1 MNYLAHL
8 VLSGENEEVLFGNF
22 IADAVKGKSYL
33 TWSKNIQKGVLLH
46 RFIDHFTDTNT
57 HYLAGKRRFY
67 QKFPKMGG
75 VINDILYDYLLW
87 QYELRHKNLKLDE
100 EIKRFYR
107 ILDGFENKMPES
119 IYYMYQYMK
128 KDDWLTNYQ
137 YKYGIKKALNGI
149 GKRINYSD
157 NLESS
162 FDILEALI
170 FDFEK
175 EFEMFYNEIKE
186 QTSSFYVN

>member
-8 VLSGENEEVLFGNF
+8 VLSGKNEEVIFGNF

-33 TWSKNIQKGVLLH
+33 SWSKNIQKGILLH
-46 RFIDHFTDTNT
+46 RFIDHYTDTNP

-67 QKFPKMGG
+67 KKFPKMGG

-87 QYELRHKNLKLDE
+87 QYELKYKNIQLDK
-100 EIKRFYR
+100 EIIGFYR
-107 ILDGFENKMPES
+107 TLDGFQNKMPKR
-119 IYYMYQYMK
+119 ILYMYQYMK

-137 YKYGIKKALNGI
+137 YKHGVKKALHGI
-149 GKRINYSD
+149 GKRIKYSD
-157 NLESS
+157 NLESC
-162 FDILEALI
+162 FDILEFSI

-175 EFEMFYNEIKE
+175 EFEMFYHEIKE
-186 QTSSFYVN
+186 HTSSFYVN

>member
-8 VLSGENEEVLFGNF
+8 VLSGKNEDVIFGNF

-33 TWSKNIQKGVLLH
+33 SWSKNIQKGILLH
-46 RFIDHFTDTNT
+46 RFIDHYTDTNP

-67 QKFPKMGG
+67 EKCPKMGG

-87 QYELRHKNLKLDE
+87 QYELKYKNIQLDK
-100 EIKRFYR
+100 EIIGFYR
-107 ILDGFENKMPES
+107 TLDGFQNKMPEK
-119 IYYMYQYMK
+119 ILYIYQYMK

-137 YKYGIKKALNGI
+137 YKHGIKKALHGI
-149 GKRINYSD
+149 GKRIKYSD
-157 NLESS
+157 NLESC
-162 FDILEALI
+162 FDILESSI

-186 QTSSFYVN
+186 HTSSFYVN

>member
-186 QTSSFYVN
+186 HTSSFYVN

>member
-8 VLSGENEEVLFGNF
+8 VLSGKNEEVLFGNF

-33 TWSKNIQKGVLLH
+33 NWPKNIQKGILLH
-46 RFIDHFTDTNT
+46 RFIDHFTDTNPN
-57 HYLAGKRRFY
+57 YLIGKRRFY
-67 QKFPKMGG
+67 EKFPKMGG

-87 QYELRHKNLKLDE
+87 QYELKYKNLKLDE
-100 EIKRFYR
+100 EITRFYR
-107 ILDGFENKMPES
+107 ILDGFENKMPDRIS
-119 IYYMYQYMK
+119 YMYKYMK

-137 YKYGIKKALNGI
+137 YKNGIKKALNGI
-149 GKRINYSD
+149 GKRIKYSN
-157 NLESS
+157 NLESC
-162 FDILEALI
+162 FDILESSI

-186 QTSSFYVN
+186 HTSSFYVN

>member
-8 VLSGENEEVLFGNF
+8 VLSGKNEEVIFGNF

-33 TWSKNIQKGVLLH
+33 SWSKNIQKGILLH
-46 RFIDHFTDTNT
+46 RFIDHYTDTNP

-67 QKFPKMGG
+67 EKFPKMGG

-87 QYELRHKNLKLDE
+87 QYELKYKNIQLDK
-100 EIKRFYR
+100 EIIGFYR
-107 ILDGFENKMPES
+107 TLDGFQNKMPKR
-119 IYYMYQYMK
+119 ILYMYQYMK

-137 YKYGIKKALNGI
+137 YKHGVKKALHGI
-149 GKRINYSD
+149 GKRIKYSD
-157 NLESS
+157 NLESC
-162 FDILEALI
+162 FDILESSI

-175 EFEMFYNEIKE
+175 EFEMFYHEIKE
-186 QTSSFYVN
+186 HTSSFYVN

>member
-8 VLSGENEEVLFGNF
+8 VLSGNNEEVIYGNF
-22 IADAVKGKSYL
+22 IADTVKGKSYL
-33 TWSKNIQKGVLLH
+33 TCSKNIQKGILLH
-46 RFIDHFTDTNT
+46 RFIDHYTDTNP

-67 QKFPKMGG
+67 EKFPKMGG

-87 QYELRHKNLKLDE
+87 QYELKHKNIQLDK

-107 ILDGFENKMPES
+107 VLDGFENKMPET
-119 IYYMYQYMK
+119 IFFMYKYMK

-137 YKYGIKKALNGI
+137 YKHGIKKALNGI
-149 GKRINYSD
+149 GKRIKYSD
-157 NLESS
+157 NLESC
-162 FDILEALI
+162 FDILESSI

-175 EFEMFYNEIKE
+175 EFEMFYHEIKE
-186 QTSSFYVN
+186 HTSSFYVN

>member
-46 RFIDHFTDTNT
+46 RFIDHFTDTNS

>member
-8 VLSGENEEVLFGNF
+8 VLSGKNEEVIFGNF

-33 TWSKNIQKGVLLH
+33 SWSKNIQKGILLH
-46 RFIDHFTDTNT
+46 RFIDHYTDTNP

-67 QKFPKMGG
+67 KKFPKMGG

-87 QYELRHKNLKLDE
+87 QHELKYKNIQLDK
-100 EIKRFYR
+100 EIIGFYR
-107 ILDGFENKMPES
+107 TLDGFQNKMPKR
-119 IYYMYQYMK
+119 ILYMYQYMK

-137 YKYGIKKALNGI
+137 YKHGVKKALHGI
-149 GKRINYSD
+149 GKRIKYSD
-157 NLESS
+157 NLESC
-162 FDILEALI
+162 FDILESSI

-175 EFEMFYNEIKE
+175 EFEMFYHEIKE
-186 QTSSFYVN
+186 HTSSFYVN

>member
-33 TWSKNIQKGVLLH
+33 TCSKNIQKGILLH
-46 RFIDHFTDTNT
+46 RFIDHYTDTNA
-57 HYLAGKRRFY
+57 HYLCGKRRFY
-67 QKFPKMGG
+67 EKFPKMGG

-87 QYELRHKNLKLDE
+87 QYELKLKNIQLDK
-100 EIKRFYR
+100 EIKRFYS

-119 IYYMYQYMK
+119 ILFMYQNMK

-137 YKYGIKKALNGI
+137 YKHGIKKALNGI
-149 GKRINYSD
+149 GKRIKYSD
-157 NLESS
+157 NLESC
-162 FDILEALI
+162 FDILESSI

-175 EFEMFYNEIKE
+175 EFEMFYDEIKE
-186 QTSSFYVN
+186 HTSSFYVN

>member
-8 VLSGENEEVLFGNF
+8 VLSGKNEEVLFGNF
-22 IADAVKGKSYL
+22 IADALKGKSYL

-57 HYLAGKRRFY
+57 HYLVGKRRFY
-67 QKFPKMGG
+67 EKFPKMGG

-87 QYELRHKNLKLDE
+87 QYELKHENLKLDE

-107 ILDGFENKMPES
+107 ILDGFENMMPES
-119 IYYMYQYMK
+119 IYHMYQYMK

-137 YKYGIKKALNGI
+137 YKHGIKKALNGF

-157 NLESS
+157 NLESC
-162 FDILEALI
+162 FDILEASI

-186 QTSSFYVN
+186 HTSSFYVN

>member
-8 VLSGENEEVLFGNF
+8 VLSGKNEEVLFGNF

-33 TWSKNIQKGVLLH
+33 TWSKNIQKGILLH
-46 RFIDHFTDTNT
+46 RFIDHYTDNNH

-67 QKFPKMGG
+67 EKFPKMGG

-87 QYELRHKNLKLDE
+87 KYELKHKNIVLDK
-100 EIKRFYR
+100 EIIRFYR
-107 ILDGFENKMPES
+107 ILDGFKNKMPKS
-119 IYYMYQYMK
+119 ILYMYQYMK

-137 YKYGIKKALNGI
+137 YKHGIKKALNGI
-149 GKRINYSD
+149 GKRIKYSD
-157 NLESS
+157 NLESC
-162 FDILEALI
+162 FDILESSI

-186 QTSSFYVN
+186 HTSSFCVN

>member
-8 VLSGENEEVLFGNF
+8 VLSGKNEEVIFGNF

-33 TWSKNIQKGVLLH
+33 SWSKNIQKGILLH
-46 RFIDHFTDTNT
+46 RFIDHFTDTNP

-67 QKFPKMGG
+67 EKFPKMGG

-87 QYELRHKNLKLDE
+87 QYELKYKNIQLDK
-100 EIKRFYR
+100 EIIGFYR
-107 ILDGFENKMPES
+107 ILDRFQNKMPES
-119 IYYMYQYMK
+119 IFYMYQYMK

-137 YKYGIKKALNGI
+137 YKHGIKKALHGI
-149 GKRINYSD
+149 GKRIKYSD
-157 NLESS
+157 NLESC
-162 FDILEALI
+162 FDILESSI

-175 EFEMFYNEIKE
+175 EFEMFYHEIKE
-186 QTSSFYVN
+186 HTSSFYVN

>member
-8 VLSGENEEVLFGNF
+8 VLSGENEEILFGNF

-33 TWSKNIQKGVLLH
+33 TWSENIQKGILLH
-46 RFIDHFTDTNT
+46 RFIDYYTDTNPL
-57 HYLAGKRRFY
+57 YLAGKRRFY
-67 QKFPKMGG
+67 ETFPKMGG

-87 QYELRHKNLKLDE
+87 QYELKHKNIQLDK

-107 ILDGFENKMPES
+107 VLDGFENNMPER
-119 IYYMYQYMK
+119 IFIMYQYMK

-137 YKYGIKKALNGI
+137 YKDGVKKALNGI
-149 GKRINYSD
+149 GKRIKYSD
-157 NLESS
+157 NLESC
-162 FDILEALI
+162 FDILESSI

>member
-46 RFIDHFTDTNT
+46 RFIDHFTDTNS

-186 QTSSFYVN
+186 HTSSFYVN

>member
-8 VLSGENEEVLFGNF
+8 VLSGKNEEVLFGNF
-22 IADAVKGKSYL
+22 IADAIKGKSYL

-67 QKFPKMGG
+67 EKFPKMGG

-87 QYELRHKNLKLDE
+87 QYELKHEKLKLDE

-107 ILDGFENKMPES
+107 ILDGFENMMPES
-119 IYYMYQYMK
+119 IYHMYQYMK

-137 YKYGIKKALNGI
+137 YKYGIKKALNGF

-157 NLESS
+157 NLENC
-162 FDILEALI
+162 FDILEASI

-186 QTSSFYVN
+186 HTSSFYVN